1 MFTDSFWSEVSYQN
15 TSFNDFYQW
24 KVIRSI
30 VAVTQTPFYTNL
42 GPTVS
47 YYDVFWT
54 SMVALLSKNTPML
67 QKTNEQKQLI
77 NQLQEK
83 EIK

>member
-15 TSFNDFYQW
+15 MSFNDFYQW

-30 VAVTQTPFYTNL
+30 VTVTQTPFYTNL

-47 YYDVFWT
+47 YYDVIWT
-54 SMVALLSKNTPML
+54 SMVALQSKNTPML
-67 QKTNEQKQLI
+67 QKTNEQKQLN

-83 EIK
+83 GN